1 MKEMRQ
7 VLIDKR
13 RGTRLAS
20 LAAIIVLLF
29 AATSAP
35 AWIETPAEDD
45 TAWVC
50 PMHSAY
56 TTDIDGKCP
65 ICGMSLVRAAPY
77 DVRDYR
83 LDFTT
88 VPATV
93 RAGQDV
99 KLIFRIAHPEN
110 GARIT
115 KFETVHDRQYHL
127 FVISQD
133 MEFFE
138 HLHPEEAS
146 DGTWS
151 IDVNLPKPG
160 YYKVLSDFMPSGGAP
175 QFLARPL
182 VTVGYSGDI
191 EADSAHLTPDSV
203 LTKTDDDLTATVTF
217 DPPEFVVGQYGHIN
231 FHLTDTATKRPI
243 TDLQTYLA
251 AFGHTLMMS
260 EDMVDYVHSHPVD
273 PLARNNDDG
282 SPPQFLIPPDA
293 DSATLEAL
301 RGGPDV
307 TFEGLMPKPGNYRA
321 WTQFRRNGK
330 VHTFAFTFHV
340 VPSAP

>member
-1 MKEMRQ
+1 MRQ

-13 RGTRLAS
+13 GVARLAS
-20 LAAIIVLLF
+20 LAALVILF
-29 AATSAP
+29 FTATSAP
-35 AWIETPAEDD
+35 AWIETPPKDD

-56 TTDIDGKCP
+56 TTDFEGKCP
-65 ICGMSLVRAAPY
+65 ICGMSLVRATPY

-88 VPATV
+88 IPATV
-93 RAGQDV
+93 RAGQNV
-99 KLIFRIAHPEN
+99 KLVFRVGHPEN
-110 GARIT
+110 GNRIT

-133 MEFFE
+133 MEFFQ
-138 HLHPEEAS
+138 HIHPEEAA

-182 VTVGYSGDI
+182 VTAGYTGDI
-191 EADSAHLTPDSV
+191 EADSAHLIPDSV
-203 LTKTDDDLTATVTF
+203 LTKTDGDLTATVTY
-217 DPPEFVVGQYGHIN
+217 DPPQFVVGQYGHIN
-231 FHLTDTATKRPI
+231 FHLTDSTTKRPV

-251 AFGHTLMMS
+251 AFGHTLMLS
-260 EDMVDYVHSHPVD
+260 EDMVEYVHSHPVD
-273 PLARNNDDG
+273 PLATSNDDG

-293 DSATLEAL
+293 DSATLEAI

-307 TFEGLMPKPGNYRA
+307 TFEGLMPKPGNFRA

-330 VHTFAFTFHV
+330 VHTFAYTFHV
-340 VPSAP
+340 VDPTP